1 MLTLELS
8 KWKYH
13 AQKCEKG
20 MIPLYVNKKAIQGL
34 KEKWVEEL
42 FFKKF
47 CWENLQEEV
56 KELRRYKSM
65 KKEKKQME
73 TLT

>member
-1 MLTLELS
+1 
-8 KWKYH
+8 
-13 AQKCEKG
+13 

-42 FFKKF
+42 FFQKF
-47 CWENLQEEV
+47 CWEKLQEEV
-56 KELRRYKSM
+56 KELRKYKSM
-65 KKEKKQME
+65 KKEKEQME